1 MASMSGEKLHSL
13 RPWRPK
19 LHFLFKAATDNNS
32 FSQKINKVP
41 LISNF
46 TNSRRL
52 TLYQGQVK
60 AQTKSSNPHAYAY
73 LIPGQGSLNQNMVCL
88 RCCFVNKTKVS
99 LLSTL
104 LMSISERGVLS
115 SPLSSRLTS
124 STQRFANWER
134 WWPRSA
140 RQPFSRA
147 LKNSPPV
154 CTPLL
159 KAVLASTPRL
169 CFEAVYVLY
178 QRGRE
183 EEEKEGGGSR
193 QFARASK
200 SSRDFTITLL

>member
-1 MASMSGEKLHSL
+1 
-13 RPWRPK
+13 
-19 LHFLFKAATDNNS
+19 
-32 FSQKINKVP
+32 
-41 LISNF
+41 
-46 TNSRRL
+46 
-52 TLYQGQVK
+52 
-60 AQTKSSNPHAYAY
+60 
-73 LIPGQGSLNQNMVCL
+73 MVCL

-159 KAVLASTPRL
+159 KAVLAST
-169 CFEAVYVLY
+169 EAVLWGCICIVPKRPGRRRKR
-178 QRGRE
+178 RGR
-183 EEEKEGGGSR
+183 KPPIRTRFQVVPGLHNYIALVDIITCDLDRFRGLVIMLNY
-193 QFARASK
+193 FAY
-200 SSRDFTITLL
+200 LLWICIFIQNIST